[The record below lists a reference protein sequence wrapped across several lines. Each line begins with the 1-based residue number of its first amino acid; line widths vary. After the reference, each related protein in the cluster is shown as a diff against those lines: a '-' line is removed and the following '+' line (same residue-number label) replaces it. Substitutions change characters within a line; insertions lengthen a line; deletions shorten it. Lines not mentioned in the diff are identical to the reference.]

1 MNHYLSRRLSAV
13 RLSLW
18 ALAWCLFAFVTGT
31 EPSKGKLTY
40 KTGSKSL
47 ETDLKFAHFITGP
60 DAFDDKKKIR
70 RLIFT
75 ATSLDDKIKS
85 CNAMNCVDQYIEGLQ
100 VDLDAAPRLLY
111 WISLNKQLVQYS
123 GTAQNDALTLTTDT
137 PDHLA
142 GTLRFDQ
149 SGAGGAIV
157 EVTFDTKQLKAFTKA
172 R

>member
-1 MNHYLSRRLSAV
+1 MKMTNHYV
-13 RLSLW
+13 P
-18 ALAWCLFAFVTGT
+18 AWILPLCLFAFVNGT
-31 EPSKGKLTY
+31 EPSKGKMTY
-40 KTGSKSL
+40 KTGSKSF
-47 ETDLKFAHFITGP
+47 ETDLKFVHFVTGP

-111 WISLNKQLVQYS
+111 WLSLNKQLVQYS
-123 GTAQNDALTLTTDT
+123 GTVQNEELTLTTDT
-137 PDHLA
+137 PDQLS

-149 SGAGGAIV
+149 SGSGGAKV
-157 EVTFDTKQLKAFTKA
+157 EVTFDAKRLKTFAKA